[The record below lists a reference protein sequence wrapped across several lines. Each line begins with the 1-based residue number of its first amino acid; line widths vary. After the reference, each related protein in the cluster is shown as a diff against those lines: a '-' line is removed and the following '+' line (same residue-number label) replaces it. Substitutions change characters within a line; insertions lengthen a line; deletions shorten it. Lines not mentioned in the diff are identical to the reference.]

1 MQPRANSIKGFDDY
15 FRSLRPQTNHRN
27 IWFIEYWESLFNC
40 KFPNS
45 PITPNNI
52 FYVEGYEPDNSTNFN
67 NKVNQNKKVC
77 TGNEEY
83 SQEHPYEPERQL
95 QFVSD
100 ATLAFAYALKK
111 MHQTL
116 CKNRRGLCDA
126 MRPIDGTELLK
137 YLKTIEFTNLNN
149 DSFRFTDTQDGPIRY
164 NILLFKQI
172 DSTGKY
178 DWIKVG
184 TYEDEKLDLNL
195 DLVKLSYLKRI
206 DHSDITSKSS
216 FLEKEHS
223 LPVSVCSLPCSK
235 GQARKYIVGEKC
247 CWHCFNC
254 SQFEII
260 LDEQDC
266 VPCPNGELPDEDQIK
281 CIPIKEEYVS
291 YDEPLAWIAMA
302 IASFGIILT
311 TLVVWLFYK
320 HRETP
325 VVKASGRE
333 LSSVLL
339 GGILLCF
346 SVTYILPLR
355 PSMVSCALQRFLIG
369 ICFTIVYSALL
380 TKTNRISRIFNASK
394 KSAKKLNFLSP
405 KSQLII
411 CGCLISVQ
419 LIVYLLWVAFQHP
432 EAIHHYPSRQDNQLI
447 CASRINFSFLLVFVY
462 PILLV
467 IICTYYT
474 FLTRKIPEGFNESKF
489 IGFCMYSTIVIWL
502 AFLPIFS
509 VIKENVRLNM
519 FTISCCITGSA
530 LTTLLLL
537 FLPKCYIIVLHPEKN
552 VRQQMKPFSSI
563 GNLKRSQQ
571 NSTSQMSSQMQ
582 LPQSNGG
589 HLTLHPHTNGLKFAA
604 ELTSSS
610 NTATDLHGRYFF
622 LKAYKKVNKISSFL
636 I

>member
-1 MQPRANSIKGFDDY
+1 
-15 FRSLRPQTNHRN
+15 
-27 IWFIEYWESLFNC
+27 
-40 KFPNS
+40 
-45 PITPNNI
+45 
-52 FYVEGYEPDNSTNFN
+52 
-67 NKVNQNKKVC
+67 
-77 TGNEEY
+77 
-83 SQEHPYEPERQL
+83 
-95 QFVSD
+95 
-100 ATLAFAYALKK
+100 
-111 MHQTL
+111 MHQDL
-116 CKNRRGLCDA
+116 CKNERSLCDA

-137 YLKTIEFTNLNN
+137 YLKTIEFTNLSN
-149 DSFRFTDTQDGPIRY
+149 DSFKFTDTQDGPIRY

-172 DSTGKY
+172 SDTGRY
-178 DWIKVG
+178 DWVKVG
-184 TYEDEKLDLNL
+184 TYEDEKLNL
-195 DLVKLSYLKRI
+195 DLDQVKLSYLKK
-206 DHSDITSKSS
+206 SDLLATTPSPSS
-216 FLEKEHS
+216 FLEQIV
-223 LPVSVCSLPCSK
+223 LPKSVCSLPCLK
-235 GQARKYIVGEKC
+235 GQARKYIVGEQC

-254 SQFEII
+254 TQFEII

-266 VPCPNGELPDEDQIK
+266 VECPNGELPDENQVK

-291 YDEPLAWIAMA
+291 YNEPLAWLAMS
-302 IASFGIILT
+302 ITSLGILLT
-311 TLVVWLFYK
+311 SIVIWLFYK

-346 SVTYILPLR
+346 AVTYILPLR
-355 PSMVSCALQRFLIG
+355 PSVFSCALQRFLIG

-419 LIVYLLWVAFQHP
+419 LIVYLLWIAFQHP
-432 EAIHHYPSRQDNQLI
+432 NAIHHYPTRTDNQLI
-447 CASRINFSFLLVFVY
+447 CASRINFTFLLVFVY

-467 IICTYYT
+467 IICTYYA

-519 FTISCCITGSA
+519 FTISCCISGSA
-530 LTTLLLL
+530 LTTLFLL
-537 FLPKCYIIVLHPEKN
+537 FVPKCYIIVLHPEKN

-571 NSTSQMSSQMQ
+571 NSTSQMSSQ
-582 LPQSNGG
+582 LAIPQSSINLNGG
-589 HLTLHPHTNGLKFAA
+589 HLTLHQNTHEFKSTA
-604 ELTSSS
+604 EMTSSG
-610 NTATDLHGRYFF
+610 NTETDFHGKYI
-622 LKAYKKVNKISSFL
+622 LSSFKRL
-636 I
+636 VES